1 MEDFE
6 TGLCL
11 ESHSKKLNSILVNIN
26 LISLWATT
34 LPVSYAALWKLDF
47 VPLVSLHPQTSAKRI
62 KAGLCRVAQMLIA
75 SQTSAPGYKNPF
87 RKQEAT
93 IIFFCKPGSK
103 SKQTQK
109 YLGVFIHSHLPWNI
123 SWSAVWVVRRCML
136 EIISFIFSNDMLPS
150 NIKMF
155 VQYSGIFKWT
165 NALCELVETKQW
177 DKFNCLFIYN
187 ITTYGPMFFT
197 HVHTSAKVI
206 REVCQWF
213 QSNTLSPSATSPH
226 DINTR
231 A

>member
-1 MEDFE
+1 MLPRCWLQAKPQLQATKIPSE
-6 TGLCL
+6 
-11 ESHSKKLNSILVNIN
+11 SKKLQL
-26 LISLWATT
+26 
-34 LPVSYAALWKLDF
+34 YF
-47 VPLVSLHPQTSAKRI
+47 SA
-62 KAGLCRVAQMLIA
+62 
-75 SQTSAPGYKNPF
+75 N
-87 RKQEAT
+87 QEAKANIPKNT
-93 IIFFCKPGSK
+93 SECSF
-103 SKQTQK
+103 
-109 YLGVFIHSHLPWNI
+109 SHLPWNI